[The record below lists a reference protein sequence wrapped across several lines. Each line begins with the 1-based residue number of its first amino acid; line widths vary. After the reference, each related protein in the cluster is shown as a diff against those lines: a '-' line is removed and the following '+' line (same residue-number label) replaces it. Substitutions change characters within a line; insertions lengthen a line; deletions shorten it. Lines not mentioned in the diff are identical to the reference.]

1 MHRHGLDVL
10 RARAL
15 SDFGDVDDPR
25 PPRESRSGAVGV
37 KAVALCSLWNCSEIF
52 MCRALFIITKRM
64 IAKYLWFRTVEFFYS
79 SLRESNKMPER
90 TKLWYLKNINVL
102 EGLPEHKLKAL
113 AARTSMSRLRK
124 SGVIYFP
131 ETQSKNIY
139 FLKSGH
145 VKIVRLSPEGREAIL
160 DIVGPGEIF
169 GELALTDEPEEE
181 YVEIAEALDEVLIC
195 AMSKDDFT
203 EFLKK
208 NPDLNLRMLKLIGL
222 KLRRVESKVEDLIF
236 KNVRERIITF
246 LLRFAEAFGKIKDRQ
261 ITVPKFLSQ
270 DEIAHLTGAS
280 RQTVAMILNDLRQE
294 ELIDFTT
301 KSLTILQPERLR
313 IQN

>member
-1 MHRHGLDVL
+1 ML
-10 RARAL
+10 
-15 SDFGDVDDPR
+15 
-25 PPRESRSGAVGV
+25 
-37 KAVALCSLWNCSEIF
+37 
-52 MCRALFIITKRM
+52 
-64 IAKYLWFRTVEFFYS
+64 AK
-79 SLRESNKMPER
+79 

-131 ETQSKNIY
+131 EVQSKNIY
-139 FLKSGH
+139 FL
-145 VKIVRLSPEGREAIL
+145 AIL
-160 DIVGPGEIF
+160 DIIGPGEIF

-195 AMSKDDFT
+195 AMSKSDFL
-203 EFLKK
+203 EFLEK
-208 NPDLNLRMLKLIGL
+208 NPELNLRMIKLIGM

-236 KNVRERIITF
+236 KNVRERLITF

-270 DEIAHLTGAS
+270 DEIAHMTGAS
-280 RQTVAMILNDLRQE
+280 RQTVATILNELRQE
-294 ELIDFTT
+294 GLIDFTT
-301 KSLTILQPERLR
+301 KSLTILKPERLR

>member
-1 MHRHGLDVL
+1 M
-10 RARAL
+10 
-15 SDFGDVDDPR
+15 
-25 PPRESRSGAVGV
+25 
-37 KAVALCSLWNCSEIF
+37 
-52 MCRALFIITKRM
+52 
-64 IAKYLWFRTVEFFYS
+64 
-79 SLRESNKMPER
+79 ESNKMPEQ
-90 TKLWYLKNINVL
+90 TKLWYLKNMNIL
-102 EGLPEHKLKAL
+102 EGLPEREMKAL

-131 ETQSKNIY
+131 EARSKNIY

-169 GELALTDEPEEE
+169 GELALADEQEDE
-181 YVEIAEALDEVLIC
+181 YVELAEALDDVLIC
-195 AMSKDDFT
+195 AMSKNDFM
-203 EFLKK
+203 EFLQK
-208 NPDLNLRMLKLIGL
+208 NPELNLRMIKLIGM

-236 KNVRERIITF
+236 KNVRERIIAF

-261 ITVPKFLSQ
+261 ISVPKFLSQ

-280 RQTVAMILNDLRQE
+280 RQTVATILNDLRKE
-294 ELIDFTT
+294 GLISFTT
-301 KSLTILQPERLR
+301 KSLTILKPERLK